1 MTTSAEQNP
10 QEQENIQ
17 PENAQE
23 TTEQTATATEGQ
35 EQNAGAEATT
45 AQAGN
50 SDLDELK
57 DKYLRLHA
65 EFDNFRRRTSKERL
79 ELFKTA
85 NQELMVALL
94 PVLDDFERAQAAIK
108 DAQDVTAV
116 REGVELVFGKLQSIL
131 TQKGLKPM
139 EAVGQPFDAE
149 VHEAITQIPAPS
161 EEMKGKVIDQVEKGY
176 YLNDKVVR
184 FAKVVIG
191 A

>member
-1 MTTSAEQNP
+1 MSTAAEQNP
-10 QEQENIQ
+10 QEELENTQ
-17 PENAQE
+17 PENNA
-23 TTEQTATATEGQ
+23 ATEAAA
-35 EQNAGAEATT
+35 EQADTQNLETEAPQASENSTAE
-45 AQAGN
+45 
-50 SDLDELK
+50 LDEMR

-85 NQELMVALL
+85 NQELMVALI
-94 PVLDDFERAQAAIK
+94 PVLDDLERAQTAMK
-108 DAQDVTAV
+108 DAQDVNAV
-116 REGVELVFGKLQSIL
+116 REGVELIFNKFISLLQ
-131 TQKGLKPM
+131 QKGLKAM
-139 EAVGQPFDAE
+139 EAVGQPFDAD

>member
-1 MTTSAEQNP
+1 MS
-10 QEQENIQ
+10 
-17 PENAQE
+17 
-23 TTEQTATATEGQ
+23 TAQ
-35 EQNAGAEATT
+35 EQNRPEEEEESKLPEANEAEDAK
-45 AQAGN
+45 AAEELPQEEEAPAAGN
-50 SDLDELK
+50 ASSELDEMR

-85 NQELMVALL
+85 NQELMVALI
-94 PVLDDFERAQAAIK
+94 PVLDDLERAQTAMK

-116 REGVELVFGKLQSIL
+116 REGVELIFNKFLGLLQ
-131 TQKGLKPM
+131 QKGLKPM

-149 VHEAITQIPAPS
+149 VHEAITQIPAPN

>member
-1 MTTSAEQNP
+1 MSTAAEQNP

-17 PENAQE
+17 PENTEATE
-23 TTEQTATATEGQ
+23 STVTEQAEQPNGEATATEG
-35 EQNAGAEATT
+35 GASEA
-45 AQAGN
+45 
-50 SDLDELK
+50 DELR

-85 NQELMVALL
+85 NQELMVALI
-94 PVLDDFERAQAAIK
+94 PVLDDLERAQSAMK
-108 DAQDVTAV
+108 DAQDVNAV
-116 REGVELVFGKLQSIL
+116 REGVELVFSKFQNLLQ
-131 TQKGLKPM
+131 QKGLKAM
-139 EAVGQPFDAE
+139 DAVGQPFDAD

>member
-1 MTTSAEQNP
+1 MSTRAEQNP
-10 QEQENIQ
+10 EEELNNTQSETNQATEPTASEEQ
-17 PENAQE
+17 
-23 TTEQTATATEGQ
+23 TEQQNPESEETSPEG
-35 EQNAGAEATT
+35 GTAEA
-45 AQAGN
+45 
-50 SDLDELK
+50 DELR

-85 NQELMVALL
+85 NQELMVALI
-94 PVLDDFERAQAAIK
+94 PVLDDLERAQAAMK
-108 DAQDVTAV
+108 DAQDVNAV
-116 REGVELVFGKLQSIL
+116 REGVELIFNKFQSLLQ
-131 TQKGLKPM
+131 QKGLKAM
-139 EAVGQPFDAE
+139 DAVGQPFDAD
-149 VHEAITQIPAPS
+149 VHEAITQIPAPN

>member
-1 MTTSAEQNP
+1 MSTAAEQNP

-17 PENAQE
+17 PEN
-23 TTEQTATATEGQ
+23 TEATESTATEQ
-35 EQNAGAEATT
+35 AEQPNGEAPATEGGASET
-45 AQAGN
+45 
-50 SDLDELK
+50 DELR

-85 NQELMVALL
+85 NQELMVALI
-94 PVLDDFERAQAAIK
+94 PVLDDLERAQTAMK
-108 DAQDVTAV
+108 DAQDVNAV
-116 REGVELVFGKLQSIL
+116 REGVELVFSKFQNLLQ
-131 TQKGLKPM
+131 QKGLKAM
-139 EAVGQPFDAE
+139 DAVGQPFDAD

>member
-1 MTTSAEQNP
+1 MSTSAEQNP
-10 QEQENIQ
+10 QEEEPKLPEANEEEDAAAAAELPQEEEA
-17 PENAQE
+17 PG
-23 TTEQTATATEGQ
+23 TEEGK
-35 EQNAGAEATT
+35 NEA
-45 AQAGN
+45 
-50 SDLDELK
+50 DELR

-85 NQELMVALL
+85 NQELMIALI
-94 PVLDDFERAQAAIK
+94 PVLDDLERAQVAMK
-108 DAQDVTAV
+108 DAQDVNAV
-116 REGVELVFGKLQSIL
+116 REGVELIFNKFTGLLQ
-131 TQKGLKPM
+131 QKGLKPM
-139 EAVGQPFDAE
+139 EAIGQPFDAD